1 MIDTVL
7 LNGLWQGGLIVAIA
21 ALIVWRI
28 PQRHA
33 ATRYAVWFVAL
44 TALVATPIASLWHA
58 GAAIA
63 SLPVPMEHTASAPSL
78 VTAKAASVSGTWLL
92 YFWFAGAAVGLT
104 RLALSHAH
112 ITHIVRHAEATP
124 ELGPNVV
131 TSNDIDFPI
140 AAGIVTP
147 LIVLPAHLV
156 ATLER
161 SELDDIVRHERAH
174 IERRDILGNFVQRV
188 IEALLFFNPWAYFI
202 GRRLIHEREAAC
214 DDRAVHATGE
224 PDRYASCLARLAQR
238 PRRARAPL
246 LTPSAIGSRRMLVQR
261 IARLLNGK
269 ASELKANYVV
279 LAASALAFAMLAALL
294 QTANGLAAGASPA
307 IGADVAVAA
316 SPCVFPSNVAANTP
330 AEKATLHQE
339 LLGTGADVKI
349 LDPVAPDIPKPAF
362 RPNTAVSVLVTVSP
376 EGRPIS
382 AKVVLSSGS
391 AGMDRAVVKAALAST
406 YSPAMNACKFVT
418 GQYLFKAMTGPM

>member
-131 TSNDIDFPI
+131 ASTGIDFPI

-202 GRRLIHEREAAC
+202 GWRLIHEREAAC

-279 LAASALAFAMLAALL
+279 LAASVLAFAVLAALL
-294 QTANGLAAGASPA
+294 QTANGLAAGASSPL
-307 IGADVAVAA
+307 GADVAVAA
-316 SPCVFPSNVAANTP
+316 SPCVSPSNL
-330 AEKATLHQE
+330 ATH
-339 LLGTGADVKI
+339 VKI
-349 LDPVAPDIPKPAF
+349 LNPVAPDIPKSAF
-362 RPNTAVSVLVTVSP
+362 RPNTAANVLVTVSP
-376 EGRPIS
+376 EGRPIN

-391 AGMDRAVVKAALAST
+391 AGMDSAVVKAALAST